1 MKSTQFRSQ
10 KPPVITRINK
20 PVLGKLRPAI
30 RTFNR
35 HAKIPLPAP
44 IQSQINYPEIESS
57 QKCNFEIFAY
67 CSKNYEDA
75 YKFVIDSWSRPE
87 NVTKVTIY
95 TDWDLKSNNPKVE
108 IKNMFPESNS
118 WIVGTG
124 RRLDV
129 IKDYSDRNKGQNKN
143 VLFLDIDCFLV
154 KDVSEIFSRP
164 FDIAI
169 TRLFTGEGYA
179 NRTATA
185 GLWFAKLSPG
195 YYNFIEDWFKRA
207 EQLKTA
213 GYGVED
219 HRISY
224 VQYSFTDI
232 ARTKTPRYSVLPID
246 EKVYNSEHSDEREWY
261 KLIRQYK
268 PKILHY
274 KGRRFRDQKIV
285 SLSLSL
291 AGAKR

>member
-1 MKSTQFRSQ
+1 MKTSLSPRNGP
-10 KPPVITRINK
+10 KIMTRVNK
-20 PVLGKLRPAI
+20 PVLQKPHQVRKPQIRAGAI
-30 RTFNR
+30 FKPN
-35 HAKIPLPAP
+35 I
-44 IQSQINYPEIESS
+44 SSS
-57 QKCNFEIFAY
+57 QQTKIEPLSKCNFEIFAY
-67 CSKNYEDA
+67 CSRNYEDS
-75 YKFVIDSWSRPE
+75 YRFVINSWTVPD

-95 TDWDLKSNNPKVE
+95 TDWNLKETNPKVE
-108 IKNMFPESNS
+108 IINMFPESNS

-143 VLFLDIDCFLV
+143 VLFLDIDCYLV
-154 KDVSEIFSRP
+154 SDISEVFTRE

-169 TRLFTGEGYA
+169 TRLFSGEGYA

-185 GLWFAKLSPG
+185 GLWFAKLTPG

-224 VQYSFTDI
+224 VQYSFTDV
-232 ARTKTPRYSVLPID
+232 ARMQTSRYSVLPID
-246 EKVYNSEHSDEREWY
+246 EKVYNSEHSDERTWY
-261 KLIRQYK
+261 NLIRKHK

-274 KGRRFRDQKIV
+274 KGRRFRDPKIT

-291 AGAKR
+291 AGVKR